1 MRVALG
7 IKGFKFPSLHHRSPL
22 TKRLVRNRWLYF
34 MILPGVLYF
43 IIFKYLPMWGIIIAF
58 QDYSPFSGLLGSE
71 WVGLKHFINFFGD
84 PMFFI
89 LLKNTFIL
97 AIYNMFFFFPLP
109 IIIALMLNEIHF
121 TAFKRSVQ
129 TLIYI
134 PHFFSWVVI
143 VGISYIFFTT
153 QDGVVNN
160 IIVSMGGTE
169 QNFLLSNEWFRTFI
183 MAEVIW
189 KETGWGTILFLAAL
203 SSVDPQQYE
212 AARIDGAN
220 RWQQLM
226 HVTLPAIKSVI
237 VVLLILRLGNF
248 LDMGFEQIFLML
260 NAMNRDVGEVFDTYV
275 YMKGIQ
281 EGQFSFSTAVNL
293 FKSVIGIIMVVGSN
307 YLAKKAG
314 EEGIY

>member
-1 MRVALG
+1 M
-7 IKGFKFPSLHHRSPL
+7 
-22 TKRLVRNRWLYF
+22 
-34 MILPGVLYF
+34 
-43 IIFKYLPMWGIIIAF
+43 
-58 QDYSPFSGLLGSE
+58 
-71 WVGLKHFINFFGD
+71 KHFVNFFGD

-89 LLKNTFIL
+89 LLKNTLIL

-109 IIIALMLNEIHF
+109 IIISLMLNEIQKSS
-121 TAFKRSVQ
+121 FKRGVQ

-160 IIVSMGGTE
+160 IIVSLGGTE

-220 RWQQLM
+220 RWQQLI
-226 HVTLPAIKSVI
+226 HVTLPAIKTVI

-275 YMKGIQ
+275 YTKGIQ

-293 FKSVIGIIMVVGSN
+293 FKSIIGIIMVVGSD